1 MMIRTPVRHGYE
13 IEHGLIV
20 DVENKPVI
28 KIEDF
33 RVRDH
38 IIIALNAYKA
48 LYNAGAASVSR
59 KEVVE
64 WEFSKVR
71 KIVADTIPEHHRTGT
86 AGVVYAAMIAAM
98 DAVLT
103 DLEAKK

>member
-1 MMIRTPVRHGYE
+1 MKEQTKDAARLKSWEGGEYIAVNNVRNTPCDTAHWGWIRGFNEGY
-13 IEHGLIV
+13 
-20 DVENKPVI
+20 
-28 KIEDF
+28 
-33 RVRDH
+33 R
-38 IIIALNAYKA
+38 
-48 LYNAGAASVSR
+48 AGATSVSR
-59 KEVVE
+59 REVVE